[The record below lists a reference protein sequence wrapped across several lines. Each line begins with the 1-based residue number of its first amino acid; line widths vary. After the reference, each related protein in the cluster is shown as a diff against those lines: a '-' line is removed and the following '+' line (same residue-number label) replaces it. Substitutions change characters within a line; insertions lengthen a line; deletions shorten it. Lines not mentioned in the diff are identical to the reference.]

1 MITAAF
7 DYQFGALAQRDNELM
22 KAYFGLMYE
31 YLKLQPA
38 SVLILCFLR
47 NDTLGQ
53 PTKKTIFLQTVLP
66 VWALQLRA
74 KYSNSRPMAHARYT
88 AKLAEELTQ
97 ALIDMKSSE
106 LLQGKGSKDVLS
118 LLGESSFV
126 SHYLRLDR
134 TWHVK

>member
-53 PTKKTIFLQTVLP
+53 PTKKNHFL
-66 VWALQLRA
+66 A
-74 KYSNSRPMAHARYT
+74 NNT
-88 AKLAEELTQ
+88 ACLGFAV
-97 ALIDMKSSE
+97 KS
-106 LLQGKGSKDVLS
+106 QV
-118 LLGESSFV
+118 F
-126 SHYLRLDR
+126 
-134 TWHVK
+134 